1 MLPIHRLSLAAALA
15 CGLALPAGPAGA
27 QTVIYGTGT
36 RAPLPSTRVIQAP
49 GAREMAAAAERQ
61 PVRRADLGGGFI
73 EMLVT
78 GRTPTAGPRAGQPV
92 RIVTPSSGGIAR
104 VHRVPPI
111 DPLDAA
117 LGSERTWER
126 RPSSGNVRH
135 AALPDAAELQPMRAP
150 EPRYARQVVDYA
162 GPHKP
167 GTIVIDTAGRFLYLV
182 EPGGRAIRY
191 GIGVG
196 RQGFSWRGSESIS
209 MKREWPDWRPPAQML
224 KRRPDL
230 PRHMAG
236 GPDNPLGARALYLG
250 KTLYRI
256 HGTNEPHTIGRA
268 VSSGCIRMLNKD
280 VIDLYNRVRIG
291 TRVVV
296 S

>member
-1 MLPIHRLSLAAALA
+1 MFVIRRSFPLAAALA
-15 CGLALPAGPAGA
+15 CGLVLPSAPVGA
-27 QTVIYGTGT
+27 QTVVYGTGG
-36 RAPLPSTRVIQAP
+36 REALPSARIIRAP

-61 PVRRADLGGGFI
+61 PTRRADLGGGFI

-78 GRTPTAGPRAGQPV
+78 GRNPAAGRRTAQPV
-92 RIVTPSSGGIAR
+92 RVVAPSSGGVAR
-104 VHRVPPI
+104 VYAV

-117 LGSERTWER
+117 LGNAETRPR
-126 RPSSGNVRH
+126 RPAANVRH
-135 AALPDAAELQPMRAP
+135 ASLPHATELQPVRAP

-167 GTIVIDTAGRFLYLV
+167 GTIVIDTASRFLYLV

-196 RQGFSWRGSESIS
+196 RQGFSWRGTQNIT

-230 PRHMAG
+230 SRHMAG

-280 VIDLYNRVRIG
+280 VIDLYNRVRVG